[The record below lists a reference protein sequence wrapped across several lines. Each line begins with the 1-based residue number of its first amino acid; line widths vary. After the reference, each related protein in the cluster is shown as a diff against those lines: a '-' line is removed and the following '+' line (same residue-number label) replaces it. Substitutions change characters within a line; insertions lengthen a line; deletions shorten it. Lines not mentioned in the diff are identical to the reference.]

1 MTSYI
6 LLVAAVILLC
16 LSLNKMSNKLG
27 IPMLLAYILLGMM
40 FGTDGILKIPFD
52 NFMIAEQICTV
63 SLIFIMFYGGFGT
76 NWKQA
81 KPVAGKAVLLS
92 TVGVILTAVTTGAFC
107 HFILKMDF
115 WESMLIGSVIS
126 STDAASVFSI
136 LRSKRLNLKNNTASM
151 LEVESGSNDPCSYM
165 LTVIILTIMSGK
177 LSGSSLV
184 VMIFSQI
191 IFGILVGVVVAFAA
205 AFILK
210 KVNFATDGFD
220 TIFVFSMA
228 LVSYAGASMINGNGY
243 LAAYIAGIILGNSPL
258 HHKKSLVHFFDGITG
273 LMQMLIFF
281 LLGLLAYPSQLPK
294 ILPIA
299 LAIAVF
305 LTFVARPISVF
316 AILTPF
322 RCPVKQQLLVSW
334 AGLRGAAS
342 IVFAIMATVSPAY
355 TKNDLFHIVIFIV
368 LFSISIQGT
377 LLGLVAKKLDM
388 IDENG
393 NVMKT
398 FSDYS
403 DEMPVEFVKISIK
416 EGHPWE
422 NRKIKDLTSLPDL
435 LLVLILRGEER
446 IIPNGNTVVLA
457 GDKIVLSALSPEENL
472 GICLTEI
479 PIEKDS
485 KWIGKPLSK
494 IKLGEEKLVLVLKRN
509 EKVVIP
515 NGNTVIRENDVLVIS
530 QL

>member
-52 NFMIAEQICTV
+52 NFTIAEQICTV

-136 LRSKRLNLKNNTASM
+136 LRSRRLNLKNNTASM

-165 LTVIILTIMSGK
+165 LTVIILTIMSGE
-177 LSGSSLV
+177 LSGFSLV

-191 IFGILVGVVVAFAA
+191 TFGVLVGVVVALAA

-243 LAAYIAGIILGNSPL
+243 LAAYIAGIILGNTPL

-305 LTFVARPISVF
+305 LTFVARPASVF
-316 AILTPF
+316 AILMPF

-416 EGHPWE
+416 AGHPWE
-422 NRKIKDLTSLPDL
+422 NRRIKDLTSLPDL

-457 GDKIVLSALSPEENL
+457 GDKIVISALSPEENL

-485 KWIGKPLSK
+485 KWIGKPLSR

>member
-52 NFMIAEQICTV
+52 NFTIAEQICTV

-136 LRSKRLNLKNNTASM
+136 LRSRRLNLKNNTASM

-165 LTVIILTIMSGK
+165 LTVIILTIMSGE

-191 IFGILVGVVVAFAA
+191 IFGILVGVVVALAA

-210 KVNFATDGFD
+210 KANFATDGFD

-243 LAAYIAGIILGNSPL
+243 LAAYIAGIILGNTPL

-305 LTFVARPISVF
+305 LTFVARPVSVF
-316 AILTPF
+316 AILMPF

-416 EGHPWE
+416 AGHPWE
-422 NRKIKDLTSLPDL
+422 NRRIKDLTSLPDL

-485 KWIGKPLSK
+485 KWIGKPLSR

>member
-52 NFMIAEQICTV
+52 NFTIAEQICTV

-107 HFILKMDF
+107 HFILRMDF

-165 LTVIILTIMSGK
+165 LTVIILTIKSGE

-191 IFGILVGVVVAFAA
+191 IFGILVGVVVALAA

-243 LAAYIAGIILGNSPL
+243 LAAYIAGIILGNTPL

-305 LTFVARPISVF
+305 LTFVARPVSVF
-316 AILTPF
+316 AILMPF

-416 EGHPWE
+416 AGHPWE
-422 NRKIKDLTSLPDL
+422 NRRIKDLTSLPDL

-485 KWIGKPLSK
+485 KWIGKPLSR

>member
-52 NFMIAEQICTV
+52 NFTIAEQICTV

-115 WESMLIGSVIS
+115 WESILIGSVIS

-136 LRSKRLNLKNNTASM
+136 LRSRRLNLKNNTASM

-165 LTVIILTIMSGK
+165 LTVIILTIMSGE

-191 IFGILVGVVVAFAA
+191 IFGILVGVVVALAA

-243 LAAYIAGIILGNSPL
+243 LAAYIAGIILGNTPL

-305 LTFVARPISVF
+305 LTFVARPVSVF
-316 AILTPF
+316 AILMPF

-416 EGHPWE
+416 AGHPWE

-485 KWIGKPLSK
+485 KWIGKPLSR

>member
-52 NFMIAEQICTV
+52 NFTIAEQICTV

-136 LRSKRLNLKNNTASM
+136 LRSRRLNLKNNTASM

-165 LTVIILTIMSGK
+165 LTVIILTIMSGE

-191 IFGILVGVVVAFAA
+191 TFGILVGVVVALAA

-220 TIFVFSMA
+220 MIFVFSMA

-243 LAAYIAGIILGNSPL
+243 LAAYIAGIILGNTPL

-305 LTFVARPISVF
+305 LTFVARPVSVF
-316 AILTPF
+316 AILMPF

-416 EGHPWE
+416 AGHPWE

-485 KWIGKPLSK
+485 KWIGKPLSR

>member
-52 NFMIAEQICTV
+52 NFTIAEQICTV

-136 LRSKRLNLKNNTASM
+136 LRSRRLNLKNNTASM

-165 LTVIILTIMSGK
+165 LTVIILTIMSGE
-177 LSGSSLV
+177 LSGFSLV

-191 IFGILVGVVVAFAA
+191 TFGILVGVVVALAA

-243 LAAYIAGIILGNSPL
+243 LAAYIAGIILGNTPL

-305 LTFVARPISVF
+305 LTFVARPVSVF
-316 AILTPF
+316 AILMPF

-416 EGHPWE
+416 AGHPWE

-485 KWIGKPLSK
+485 KWIGKPLSR

-515 NGNTVIRENDVLVIS
+515 NGNTMIRENDVLVIS

>member
-27 IPMLLAYILLGMM
+27 ILMLLAYILLGMM

-52 NFMIAEQICTV
+52 NFTIAEQICTV

-107 HFILKMDF
+107 HFILRMDF

-165 LTVIILTIMSGK
+165 LTVIILTIMSGE

-191 IFGILVGVVVAFAA
+191 IFGILVGVVVALAA

-243 LAAYIAGIILGNSPL
+243 LAAYIAGIILGNTPL

-305 LTFVARPISVF
+305 LTFVARPVSVF
-316 AILTPF
+316 AILMPF

-416 EGHPWE
+416 AGHPWE
-422 NRKIKDLTSLPDL
+422 NRRIKDLTSLPDL

-485 KWIGKPLSK
+485 KWIGKPLSR

>member
-52 NFMIAEQICTV
+52 NFTIAEQICTV

-136 LRSKRLNLKNNTASM
+136 LRSRRLNLKNNTASM

-165 LTVIILTIMSGK
+165 LTVIILTIMSGE
-177 LSGSSLV
+177 LSGFSLV

-191 IFGILVGVVVAFAA
+191 TFGILVGVVVALAA

-243 LAAYIAGIILGNSPL
+243 LAAYIAGIILGNTPL

-305 LTFVARPISVF
+305 LTFVARPVSVF
-316 AILTPF
+316 AILMPF

-416 EGHPWE
+416 AGHPWE

-485 KWIGKPLSK
+485 KWIGKPLSR

-530 QL
+530 PL

>member
-52 NFMIAEQICTV
+52 NFTIAEQICTV

-136 LRSKRLNLKNNTASM
+136 LRSRRLNLKNNTASM

-165 LTVIILTIMSGK
+165 LTVIILTIMSGE
-177 LSGSSLV
+177 LSGFSLV

-191 IFGILVGVVVAFAA
+191 TFGILVGVVVALAA

-243 LAAYIAGIILGNSPL
+243 LAAYIAGIILGNTPL

-305 LTFVARPISVF
+305 LTFVARPVSVF
-316 AILTPF
+316 AILMPF

-334 AGLRGAAS
+334 AGIRGAAS

-416 EGHPWE
+416 AGHPWE

-485 KWIGKPLSK
+485 KWIGKPLSR

>member
-52 NFMIAEQICTV
+52 NFTIAEQICTV

-136 LRSKRLNLKNNTASM
+136 LRSKRLNLKINTASM

-165 LTVIILTIMSGK
+165 LTVIILTIMSGE

-191 IFGILVGVVVAFAA
+191 IFGILVGVVVALAA

-243 LAAYIAGIILGNSPL
+243 LAAYIAGIILGNTPL

-305 LTFVARPISVF
+305 LTFVARPVSVF
-316 AILTPF
+316 AILMPF

-416 EGHPWE
+416 AGHPWE
-422 NRKIKDLTSLPDL
+422 NRRIKDLTSLPDL

-485 KWIGKPLSK
+485 KWIGKPLSR

>member
-52 NFMIAEQICTV
+52 NFTIAEQICTV

-136 LRSKRLNLKNNTASM
+136 LRSRRLNLKNNTASM

-165 LTVIILTIMSGK
+165 LTVIILTIMSGE
-177 LSGSSLV
+177 LSSSSLV

-191 IFGILVGVVVAFAA
+191 IFGILVGVVVALAA

-243 LAAYIAGIILGNSPL
+243 LAAYIAGIILGNTPL

-305 LTFVARPISVF
+305 LTFVARPVSVF
-316 AILTPF
+316 AILMPF

-416 EGHPWE
+416 AGHPWE
-422 NRKIKDLTSLPDL
+422 NRRIKDLTSLPDL

-485 KWIGKPLSK
+485 KWIGKPLSR

>member
-52 NFMIAEQICTV
+52 NFTIAEQICTV

-115 WESMLIGSVIS
+115 CESMLIGSVIS

-136 LRSKRLNLKNNTASM
+136 LRSRRLNLKNNTASM

-165 LTVIILTIMSGK
+165 LTVIILTIMSGE
-177 LSGSSLV
+177 LSGFSLV

-191 IFGILVGVVVAFAA
+191 TFGILVGVVVALAA

-243 LAAYIAGIILGNSPL
+243 LAAYIAGIILGNTPL

-305 LTFVARPISVF
+305 LTFVARPVSVF
-316 AILTPF
+316 AILMPF

-416 EGHPWE
+416 AGHPWE

-485 KWIGKPLSK
+485 KWIGKPLSR

>member
-40 FGTDGILKIPFD
+40 FGTDGILRIPFD
-52 NFMIAEQICTV
+52 NFTIAEQICTV

-107 HFILKMDF
+107 HFILRMDF

-165 LTVIILTIMSGK
+165 LTVIILTIMSGE

-191 IFGILVGVVVAFAA
+191 IFGILVGVVVALAA

-243 LAAYIAGIILGNSPL
+243 LAAYIAGIILGNTPL

-305 LTFVARPISVF
+305 LTFVARPVSVF
-316 AILTPF
+316 AILMPF

-416 EGHPWE
+416 AGHPWE

-485 KWIGKPLSK
+485 KWIGKPLSR

>member
-52 NFMIAEQICTV
+52 NFTIAEQICTV

-136 LRSKRLNLKNNTASM
+136 LRSRRLNLKNNTASM

-165 LTVIILTIMSGK
+165 LTVIILTIMSGE
-177 LSGSSLV
+177 LSGFSLV

-191 IFGILVGVVVAFAA
+191 TFGILVGVVVALAA

-243 LAAYIAGIILGNSPL
+243 LAAYIAGIILGNTPL

-294 ILPIA
+294 ILPMA

-305 LTFVARPISVF
+305 LTFVARPVSVF
-316 AILTPF
+316 AILMPF

-416 EGHPWE
+416 AGHPWE

-485 KWIGKPLSK
+485 KWIGKPLSR

>member
-16 LSLNKMSNKLG
+16 LSLNKVSNKLG

-52 NFMIAEQICTV
+52 NFTIAEQICTV

-136 LRSKRLNLKNNTASM
+136 LRSRRLNLKNNTASM

-165 LTVIILTIMSGK
+165 LTVIILTIMSGE

-191 IFGILVGVVVAFAA
+191 IFGILVGGVVALAA

-243 LAAYIAGIILGNSPL
+243 LAAYIAGIILGNTPL

-305 LTFVARPISVF
+305 LTFVARPVSVF
-316 AILTPF
+316 TILMPF

-416 EGHPWE
+416 AGHPWE

-485 KWIGKPLSK
+485 KWIGKPLSR

>member
-52 NFMIAEQICTV
+52 NFTIAEQICTV

-107 HFILKMDF
+107 HFILRMDF

-151 LEVESGSNDPCSYM
+151 LEVESGSNDPVAYM
-165 LTVIILTIMSGK
+165 LTLIILTIMSGE

-191 IFGILVGVVVAFAA
+191 IFGILVGVVVALAA

-243 LAAYIAGIILGNSPL
+243 LAAYIAGIILGNTPL

-305 LTFVARPISVF
+305 LTFVARPVSVF
-316 AILTPF
+316 AILMPF

-416 EGHPWE
+416 AGHPWE
-422 NRKIKDLTSLPDL
+422 NRRIKDLTSLPDL

-485 KWIGKPLSK
+485 KWIGKPLSR

>member
-52 NFMIAEQICTV
+52 NFTIAEQICTV

-165 LTVIILTIMSGK
+165 LTVIILTIMSGE

-191 IFGILVGVVVAFAA
+191 IFGILVGVVVALAA

-243 LAAYIAGIILGNSPL
+243 LAAYIAGIILGNTPL

-305 LTFVARPISVF
+305 LTFVARPVSVF
-316 AILTPF
+316 AIMMPF

-416 EGHPWE
+416 VGHPWE
-422 NRKIKDLTSLPDL
+422 NRRIKDLTSLPDL

-485 KWIGKPLSK
+485 KWIGKPLSR

>member
-52 NFMIAEQICTV
+52 NFTIAEQICTV

-107 HFILKMDF
+107 YFILKMDF

-136 LRSKRLNLKNNTASM
+136 LRSRRLNLKNNTASM

-165 LTVIILTIMSGK
+165 LTVIILTIMSGE
-177 LSGSSLV
+177 LSGFSLV

-191 IFGILVGVVVAFAA
+191 TFGILVGVVVALAA

-243 LAAYIAGIILGNSPL
+243 LAAYIAGIILGNTPL

-305 LTFVARPISVF
+305 LTFVARPVSVF
-316 AILTPF
+316 AILMPF

-416 EGHPWE
+416 AGHPWE

-485 KWIGKPLSK
+485 KWIGKPLSR

>member
-52 NFMIAEQICTV
+52 NFTIAEQICTV

-81 KPVAGKAVLLS
+81 KLVAGKAVLLS

-107 HFILKMDF
+107 HFILRMDF

-165 LTVIILTIMSGK
+165 LTVIILTIMRGE

-191 IFGILVGVVVAFAA
+191 IFGILVGVVVALAA

-243 LAAYIAGIILGNSPL
+243 LAAYIAGIILGNTPL

-305 LTFVARPISVF
+305 LTFVARPVSIF
-316 AILTPF
+316 AILMPF

-416 EGHPWE
+416 AGHPWE
-422 NRKIKDLTSLPDL
+422 NRRIKDLTSLPDL

-485 KWIGKPLSK
+485 KWIGKPLSR

>member
-52 NFMIAEQICTV
+52 NFTIAEQICTV

-136 LRSKRLNLKNNTASM
+136 LRSRRLNLKNNTASM

-165 LTVIILTIMSGK
+165 LTVIILTIMSGE

-191 IFGILVGVVVAFAA
+191 IFGILVGGVVALAA

-243 LAAYIAGIILGNSPL
+243 LAAYIAGIILGNTPL

-305 LTFVARPISVF
+305 LTFVARPVSVF
-316 AILTPF
+316 AILMPF

-403 DEMPVEFVKISIK
+403 DEMPVEFVRISIK
-416 EGHPWE
+416 AGHPWE

-485 KWIGKPLSK
+485 KWIGKPLSR

>member
-52 NFMIAEQICTV
+52 NFTIAEQICTV

-136 LRSKRLNLKNNTASM
+136 LRSRRLNLKNNTASM

-165 LTVIILTIMSGK
+165 LTVIILTIMSGE

-191 IFGILVGVVVAFAA
+191 IFGILVGVVVALAA

-243 LAAYIAGIILGNSPL
+243 LAAYIAGIILGNTPL

-305 LTFVARPISVF
+305 LTFVARPVSVF
-316 AILTPF
+316 AILMPF

-416 EGHPWE
+416 AGHPWE

-485 KWIGKPLSK
+485 KWIGKPLSR

-515 NGNTVIRENDVLVIS
+515 NGSTVIRENDVLVIS

>member
-52 NFMIAEQICTV
+52 NFTIAEQICTV

-165 LTVIILTIMSGK
+165 LTVIILTIMSGE
-177 LSGSSLV
+177 LSGFSLV

-191 IFGILVGVVVAFAA
+191 TFGILVGVVVALAA

-243 LAAYIAGIILGNSPL
+243 LAAYIAGIILGNTPL

-305 LTFVARPISVF
+305 LTFVARPVSVF
-316 AILTPF
+316 AILMPF

-416 EGHPWE
+416 AGHPWE

-485 KWIGKPLSK
+485 KWIGKPLSR

>member
-52 NFMIAEQICTV
+52 NFTIAEQICTV

-107 HFILKMDF
+107 HFILRMDF

-165 LTVIILTIMSGK
+165 LTVIILTIMSGE

-191 IFGILVGVVVAFAA
+191 IFGILVGVVVALAA

-228 LVSYAGASMINGNGY
+228 LLSYAGASMINGNGY
-243 LAAYIAGIILGNSPL
+243 LAAYIAGIILGNTPL

-305 LTFVARPISVF
+305 LTFVARPVSVF
-316 AILTPF
+316 AILMPF

-416 EGHPWE
+416 AGHPWE
-422 NRKIKDLTSLPDL
+422 NRRIKDLTSLPDL

-485 KWIGKPLSK
+485 KWIGKPLSR

>member
-52 NFMIAEQICTV
+52 NFTIAEQICTV

-107 HFILKMDF
+107 HFILRMDF

-136 LRSKRLNLKNNTASM
+136 LRSKRLNLKNNTASL

-165 LTVIILTIMSGK
+165 LTVIILTIMSGE

-191 IFGILVGVVVAFAA
+191 IFGILVGVVVALAA

-243 LAAYIAGIILGNSPL
+243 LAAYIAGIILGNTPL

-305 LTFVARPISVF
+305 LTFVARPVSVF
-316 AILTPF
+316 AILMPF

-416 EGHPWE
+416 AGHPWE
-422 NRKIKDLTSLPDL
+422 NRRIKDLTSLPDL

-485 KWIGKPLSK
+485 KWIGKPLSR

>member
-52 NFMIAEQICTV
+52 NFTIAEQICTV

-136 LRSKRLNLKNNTASM
+136 LRAKRLNLKNNTASM

-165 LTVIILTIMSGK
+165 LTVIILTIMSGE

-191 IFGILVGVVVAFAA
+191 IFGILVGVVVALAA

-243 LAAYIAGIILGNSPL
+243 LAAYIAGIILGNTPL

-305 LTFVARPISVF
+305 LTFVARPVSVF
-316 AILTPF
+316 AILMPF

-416 EGHPWE
+416 AGHPWE
-422 NRKIKDLTSLPDL
+422 NRRIKDLTSLPDL

-485 KWIGKPLSK
+485 KWIGKPLSR

>member
-52 NFMIAEQICTV
+52 NFTIAEQICTV

-165 LTVIILTIMSGK
+165 LTVIILTIMSGE

-184 VMIFSQI
+184 VMILSQI
-191 IFGILVGVVVAFAA
+191 IFGILVGVVVALAA

-243 LAAYIAGIILGNSPL
+243 LAAYIAGIILGNTPL

-305 LTFVARPISVF
+305 LTFVARPVSVF
-316 AILTPF
+316 AILMPF

-416 EGHPWE
+416 AGHPWE
-422 NRKIKDLTSLPDL
+422 NRRIKDLTSLPDL

-485 KWIGKPLSK
+485 KWIGKPLSR

>member
-52 NFMIAEQICTV
+52 NFTIAEQICTV

-165 LTVIILTIMSGK
+165 LTVIILTIMSGE

-191 IFGILVGVVVAFAA
+191 IFGILVGGVVALAA

-243 LAAYIAGIILGNSPL
+243 LAAYIAGIILGNTPL

-305 LTFVARPISVF
+305 LTFVARPVSVF
-316 AILTPF
+316 AILMPF

-416 EGHPWE
+416 AGHPWE
-422 NRKIKDLTSLPDL
+422 NRRIKDLTSLPDL

-479 PIEKDS
+479 QIEKDS
-485 KWIGKPLSK
+485 KWIGKPLSR

>member
-52 NFMIAEQICTV
+52 NFTIAEQICTV

-136 LRSKRLNLKNNTASM
+136 LRSRRLNLKNNTASM

-165 LTVIILTIMSGK
+165 LTVIILTIMSGE

-191 IFGILVGVVVAFAA
+191 IFGILVGVVVALAA

-228 LVSYAGASMINGNGY
+228 LVSYAGASMINGNSY
-243 LAAYIAGIILGNSPL
+243 LAAYIAGIILGNTPL

-305 LTFVARPISVF
+305 LTFVARPVSVF
-316 AILTPF
+316 AILMPF

-416 EGHPWE
+416 AGHPWE

-485 KWIGKPLSK
+485 KWIGKPLSR

>member
-52 NFMIAEQICTV
+52 NFTIAEQICTV

-136 LRSKRLNLKNNTASM
+136 LRSRRLNLKNNTASM

-165 LTVIILTIMSGK
+165 LTVIILTIMSGE

-191 IFGILVGVVVAFAA
+191 IFGILVGVVVALAA

-228 LVSYAGASMINGNGY
+228 LVSYAGSSMINGNGY
-243 LAAYIAGIILGNSPL
+243 LAAYIAGIILGNTPL

-305 LTFVARPISVF
+305 LTFVARPVSVF
-316 AILTPF
+316 AILMPF

-416 EGHPWE
+416 AGHPWE
-422 NRKIKDLTSLPDL
+422 NRRIKDLTSLPDL

-485 KWIGKPLSK
+485 KWIGKPLSR

>member
-52 NFMIAEQICTV
+52 NFTIAEQICTV

-136 LRSKRLNLKNNTASM
+136 LRSRRLNLKNNTASM

-165 LTVIILTIMSGK
+165 LTVIILTIMSGE

-191 IFGILVGVVVAFAA
+191 TFGILVGVVVALAA

-228 LVSYAGASMINGNGY
+228 LVSYAGSSMINGNGY
-243 LAAYIAGIILGNSPL
+243 LAAYIAGIILGNTPL

-305 LTFVARPISVF
+305 LTFVARPVSVF
-316 AILTPF
+316 AILMPF

-416 EGHPWE
+416 AGHPWE

-485 KWIGKPLSK
+485 KWIGKPLSR

>member
-52 NFMIAEQICTV
+52 NFTIAEQICTV

-165 LTVIILTIMSGK
+165 LTVIILTIMSGE

-191 IFGILVGVVVAFAA
+191 IFGILVGVVVALAA

-243 LAAYIAGIILGNSPL
+243 LAAYIAGIILGNTPL

-273 LMQMLIFF
+273 LMQMQIFF

-305 LTFVARPISVF
+305 LTFVARPVSVF
-316 AILTPF
+316 AILMPF

-416 EGHPWE
+416 AGHPWE
-422 NRKIKDLTSLPDL
+422 NRRIKDLTSLPDL

-485 KWIGKPLSK
+485 KWIGKPLSR

>member
-52 NFMIAEQICTV
+52 NFTIAEQICTV

-136 LRSKRLNLKNNTASM
+136 LRSRRLNLKNNTASM

-191 IFGILVGVVVAFAA
+191 IFGILVGVVVALAA

-243 LAAYIAGIILGNSPL
+243 LAAYIAGIILGNTPL

-305 LTFVARPISVF
+305 LTFVARPVSVF
-316 AILTPF
+316 AILMPF

-377 LLGLVAKKLDM
+377 LLGLVAKKIDM

-416 EGHPWE
+416 AGHPWE

-485 KWIGKPLSK
+485 KWIGKPLSR

-515 NGNTVIRENDVLVIS
+515 NGSTVIRENDVLVIS

>member
-52 NFMIAEQICTV
+52 NFTIAEQICTV

-107 HFILKMDF
+107 HFILRMDF

-136 LRSKRLNLKNNTASM
+136 LRSRRLNLKNNTASM

-165 LTVIILTIMSGK
+165 LTVIILTIMSGE
-177 LSGSSLV
+177 LSGFSLV

-191 IFGILVGVVVAFAA
+191 TFGILVGVVVALAA

-243 LAAYIAGIILGNSPL
+243 LAAYIAGIILGNTPL

-305 LTFVARPISVF
+305 LTFVARPVSVF
-316 AILTPF
+316 AILMPF

-416 EGHPWE
+416 AGHPWE
-422 NRKIKDLTSLPDL
+422 NRRIKDLTSLPDL

-485 KWIGKPLSK
+485 KWIGKPLSR